1 MVQSC
6 DFHAPTA
13 SVMKEYCIEVLFKR
27 TEVSFANIGSFVHTY
42 MYFMVRSMQCLTAT
56 KCSVLYCMYLQ

>member
-6 DFHAPTA
+6 DSHAPTA

-27 TEVSFANIGSFVHTY
+27 TKVSFANIGSFVHTY
-42 MYFMVRSMQCLTAT
+42 FMVQSMQCLTAT
-56 KCSVLYCMYLQ
+56 KCSVSYSMYLQ

>member
-13 SVMKEYCIEVLFKR
+13 SVMKE
-27 TEVSFANIGSFVHTY
+27 FALKYFSNEPKCLLPYNIGSFVH